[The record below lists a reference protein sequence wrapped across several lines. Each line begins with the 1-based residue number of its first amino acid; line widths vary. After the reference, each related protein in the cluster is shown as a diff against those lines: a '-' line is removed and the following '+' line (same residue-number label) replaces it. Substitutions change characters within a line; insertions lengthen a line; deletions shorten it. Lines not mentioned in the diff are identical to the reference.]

1 MHMVALRG
9 WHVRSVLLRTGAT
22 FVAVSA
28 GLLPATAAVG
38 TQLSGQQPERQ
49 LFTFA
54 DERIAESSGLATN
67 AQGDL
72 VFTIEDAGNAPII
85 WGVDLEGQV
94 RVREQVDGTTN
105 VDWEDLARGTDDKG
119 KPALFVA
126 DAGDGYFRAQ
136 PPSGGPR
143 KTFRIIRVSLPV
155 PPKDNKITTPPARH
169 PVFWD
174 FAYPDGRNHNSEAM
188 LVEPKTNQIFL
199 VDKPVETD
207 APTTLWRLPARPRVG
222 AMNTL
227 TRVAEVPVSRAT
239 GAAYSPDGRR
249 FVVRNSQ
256 FAYVWDVVRGSVAAS
271 LSTAPTI
278 VVLPHQRQG
287 EGVTFTPDG
296 NALLLSS
303 EGSRTPVWVVP
314 LKPIPQISTSATPSN
329 VSRSV
334 DSVSPS
340 HAALITGTAT
350 VALVGLIVV
359 VTVVLRRRR
368 RHELIDASFYEFDIE
383 SPTSSKYP
391 R

>member
-1 MHMVALRG
+1 MVALRG
-9 WHVRSVLLRTGAT
+9 RLVRSVLLRAGAC
-22 FVAVSA
+22 FVGVSA
-28 GLLPATAAVG
+28 GLLAASPAVG

-49 LFTFA
+49 LFTFL
-54 DERIAESSGLATN
+54 DERIAESSGLATTP
-67 AQGDL
+67 QRDL
-72 VFTIEDAGNAPII
+72 VFTIEDAGNGPII
-85 WGVDLEGQV
+85 WGVNLEGQV
-94 RVREQVDGTTN
+94 RVREQVVGTTN
-105 VDWEDLARGTDDKG
+105 VDWEDLARGTDDEG
-119 KPALFVA
+119 GPALFVA
-126 DAGDGYFRAQ
+126 DTGDGYFRAR

-143 KTFRIIRVSLPV
+143 KTFRIVRVSLPV
-155 PPKDNKITTPPARH
+155 PPKDNKITTPPAKH

-188 LVEPKTNQIFL
+188 LVEPRTNQVFL
-199 VDKPVETD
+199 IDKPVETD
-207 APTTLWRLPARPRVG
+207 APTSLWRLPARPRVR

-239 GAAYSPDGRR
+239 GAAFSPDGRR

-271 LSTAPTI
+271 LATAPTI

-314 LKPIPQISTSATPSN
+314 LKPIPPVSTSATASKA
-329 VSRSV
+329 SRS
-334 DSVSPS
+334 DASVLPS
-340 HAALITGTAT
+340 QVALMTGAA
-350 VALVGLIVV
+350 VALVGLIF
-359 VTVVLRRRR
+359 VTIALRRRR
-368 RHELIDASFYEFDIE
+368 RNDLIDASFYEFDIE
-383 SPTSSKYP
+383 SPMSSKHP